1 MMSASPPLQVPDQDR
16 ALVQAARDH
25 DLAAFERL
33 VRRYEARVYR
43 LAMHIT
49 GNETDAEDVL
59 QETFLKAY
67 THLDQFQGQ
76 SRFYTWL
83 ARIAINEA
91 LMRLRKRRVRPEV
104 SLDEEI
110 ESGETALPRHIRDW
124 RPNPEQ
130 QYAEAELNR
139 ILRNSIASL
148 PLHYRTVFQ
157 LRDIDELST
166 EETAEVMNI
175 SVAAVKSRLLRARL
189 QLRNKLSHYFASRRV
204 ATP

>member
-1 MMSASPPLQVPDQDR
+1 MSASPPLPISDQEQD
-16 ALVQAARDH
+16 LVQAARGH
-25 DLAAFERL
+25 DMAAFERL

-43 LAMHIT
+43 LAVHIT
-49 GNETDAEDVL
+49 GNEPDAEDVL

-91 LMRLRKRRVRPEV
+91 LMRLRKRRGQPEV

-110 ESGETALPRHIRDW
+110 EAGEATLPRHVQDW

-130 QYAEAELNR
+130 LYAESELNR
-139 ILRNSIASL
+139 ILRGSIASL

-166 EETAEVMNI
+166 EETAELMGI
-175 SVAAVKSRLLRARL
+175 SMPAVKSRLLRARL
-189 QLRNKLSHYFASRRV
+189 QLRNKLARYFASRRMV
-204 ATP
+204 KP